1 MKKRSN
7 KTYIIGPLVT
17 LGSFP
22 IIAAKCAEGNN
33 SYDSKNDSPQVINPI
48 KDGSKDQNDENNTS
62 NNDQSIDNSN
72 KSDKTITDSEPKK
85 ETDQQSTNNSADTPS
100 SSLTPPASK
109 TKPKESHNEAA
120 SRLTKEYFD
129 LLFNN
134 TNRNHSDTANNSML
148 KPMNSGNTVPNNQ
161 NIKKK
166 EMHDEA
172 ASRLTKEYFD
182 LLFSIQSNKDKIYN
196 LSQNGIIEFL
206 YKAFAKYGQSIKDK
220 LNSRESLS
228 NINNELQDSYEKAN
242 YSWSKNEDYFTK
254 FGLDRAFRGDFFD
267 FFDLLSE
274 LFTDYK
280 DGENDNKNKADEL
293 FKKTKSK
300 LEEAYKKISKHQ

>member
-1 MKKRSN
+1 MKKLN
-7 KTYIIGPLVT
+7 KPIFLF
-17 LGSFP
+17 GSLITVGSLS

-33 SYDSKNDSPQVINPI
+33 SYDSKNDSPQAINPI
-48 KDGSKDQNDENNTS
+48 KDGSQDQNDENNTS
-62 NNDQSIDNSN
+62 NNDQPIDNSN
-72 KSDKTITDSEPKK
+72 KSDKTVTDSESKK
-85 ETDQQSTNNSADTPS
+85 ETDQPSTNNSADTPS
-100 SSLTPPASK
+100 SSLTPPTSK
-109 TKPKESHNEAA
+109 TKPKESHKEAA

-134 TNRNHSDTANNSML
+134 TNRNNSDTANNSML
-148 KPMNSGNTVPNNQ
+148 KSMKSGNTVPNNQ

-182 LLFSIQSNKDKIYN
+182 LLFSAQSNKDKIYN
-196 LSQNGIIEFL
+196 LSQNEIIEFL
-206 YKAFAKYGQSIKDK
+206 YKAFAKYGKSIKDK
-220 LNSRESLS
+220 LNSRESVS
-228 NINNELQDSYEKAN
+228 NINNELQDSYKIASYN
-242 YSWSKNEDYFTK
+242 WSKNEDYFSK
-254 FGLDRAFRGDFFD
+254 FGLDRAFHGDFFE

-293 FKKTKSK
+293 FKKSKSK
-300 LEEAYKKISKHQ
+300 LEEAYKKTSKHQ